1 MPSREEKERRR
12 QILNSMVEQ
21 DKVDFEKSLPV
32 GRELFIKLFDFLDK
46 ELGENACDRTLVL
59 TERFLKQNGVQ
70 NIVTVRCWPMLKMHF
85 SKTVKN
91 SYLVT
96 SWGSPSDESSG
107 RASLGGEGTR
117 AYKLFQW

>member
-70 NIVTVRCWPMLKMHF
+70 NIEA
-85 SKTVKN
+85 VKE
-91 SYLVT
+91 
-96 SWGSPSDESSG
+96 W
-107 RASLGGEGTR
+107 LGERGGYCDCEVL
-117 AYKLFQW
+117 ANVEDAFQ